1 MDTHESAPD
10 PILLTAA
17 QVARSLNISER
28 YVRSLMARGD
38 LKVKRI
44 GSAVRVHRDELARFA
59 ADTGTD
65 HHDIGADRVYQCGTG
80 RPTFLPN
87 GTAAAKIFLGCRGI
101 RMWHGGRKRA
111 KAQSVSADCAFIAT
125 SRRAYELCF
134 TL

>member
-17 QVARSLNISER
+17 QVARSLSLSER
-28 YVRSLMARGD
+28 YVRALMARGD

-65 HHDIGADRVYQCGTG
+65 TG
-80 RPTFLPN
+80 EV
-87 GTAAAKIFLGCRGI
+87 
-101 RMWHGGRKRA
+101 GREQR
-111 KAQSVSADCAFIAT
+111 SVAP
-125 SRRAYELCF
+125 
-134 TL
+134 